1 VTGKRRESEQRGTRM
16 NAVLPQLRPERTRA
30 RTNGALVLLFPLALV
45 RPRPLR
51 YLLPDLRHALRD
63 KR

>member
-1 VTGKRRESEQRGTRM
+1 M